1 MKVPRWLPIG
11 CDVILP
17 GVPDWLGQNPPC
29 PQPPASLS
37 TFQCAKSSSYLV
49 SPLSGRVVYF
59 VCVVLFSLLVL
70 YTFFSFFFFFFYSQL
85 FRMSLRS
92 PSLPKSGYPRLA
104 LSSLPRPVAP
114 ESNLNLRFGPRPPGD
129 LVTFSEPHSRSEGPL
144 SPAFRM
150 GKLSPPRAQDS
161 AFERPSGVPHLRCEG
176 VLWLLKIQ
184 NQSAIKKPGTARPS
198 PRLARIPKTARSAPP
213 RPPVRGRGLRGVTRE
228 LSARCRLRESTGGRL
243 TGLSNSRLGRRPRG
257 LLRPPALRG

>member
-1 MKVPRWLPIG
+1 MAVTSSSLACPIGWGRILPAPSHPPPCLLSSVPRALPTWFLLFPDES
-11 CDVILP
+11 CIL
-17 GVPDWLGQNPPC
+17 C
-29 PQPPASLS
+29 
-37 TFQCAKSSSYLV
+37 
-49 SPLSGRVVYF
+49 
-59 VCVVLFSLLVL
+59 VLFCFPCLF
-70 YTFFSFFFFFFYSQL
+70 YIRFFLSFFFYSQL

-184 NQSAIKKPGTARPS
+184 NQPAIKKPGTARPS